1 MRWTPIPRRVRST
14 RRPDSGRRHR
24 DSGASLIEVLIAI
37 VLLGT
42 GVAAMLTALS
52 VTIQATAT
60 ERDHANAHAW
70 LQTASD
76 TLYRHERMD
85 CTENTLAEIEAA
97 YQAVLDGSEDPEG
110 WYASGGQI
118 EVVSPVLFWDGT
130 IYQNVCYDDV
140 NINLQLIQIQ
150 VSNPAG
156 KIVESV
162 QVVKG

>member
-1 MRWTPIPRRVRST
+1 M
-14 RRPDSGRRHR
+14 
-24 DSGASLIEVLIAI
+24 
-37 VLLGT
+37 LLGT

-70 LQTASD
+70 LQTSAD

-85 CTENTLAEIEAA
+85 CTENTLAEIEAG

-110 WYASGGQI
+110 WHTSGGKI

-130 IYQNVCYDDV
+130 HYQSVCYDDV
-140 NINLQLIQIQ
+140 NINLQLIKLQ
-150 VSNPAG
+150 VSNPDG